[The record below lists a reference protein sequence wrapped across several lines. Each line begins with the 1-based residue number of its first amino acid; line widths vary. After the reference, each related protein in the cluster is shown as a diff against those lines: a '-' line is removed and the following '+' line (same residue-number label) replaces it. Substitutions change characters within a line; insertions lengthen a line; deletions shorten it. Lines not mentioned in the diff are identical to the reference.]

1 VVDIATG
8 ATVGKSRDRTLT
20 GMSISISATKPDIIL
35 KILECSGGFIPHSA
49 PQKFWALL
57 SVFSPGIGLKPAGRS
72 DRGSLPQPKIENQQA

>member
-35 KILECSGGFIPHSA
+35 KILEFSGGLHTTFCPSKILGFA
-49 PQKFWALL
+49 ECIL
-57 SVFSPGIGLKPAGRS
+57 SRDWP
-72 DRGSLPQPKIENQQA
+72 